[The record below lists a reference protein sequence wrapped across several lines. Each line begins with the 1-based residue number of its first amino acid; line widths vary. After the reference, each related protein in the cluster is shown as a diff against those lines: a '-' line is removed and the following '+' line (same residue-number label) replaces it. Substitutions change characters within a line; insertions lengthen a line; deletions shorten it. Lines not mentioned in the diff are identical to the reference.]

1 MPRSLQILWAM
12 LLVISEWRGTVE
24 LLTAARL
31 TYIVCLVP
39 SRRNSQ
45 P

>member
-1 MPRSLQILWAM
+1 LRVLRAVSS
-12 LLVISEWRGTVE
+12 VISGWRGTAE